1 MANGTTFT
9 MSGSDRRFTREELVD
24 RLNAE
29 AATLDPSQWVGGWN
43 VHDFIVEAQQ
53 TGIIG
58 VEFEGD
64 DHYPSEPNESD
75 FQRGQL
81 GGA

>member
-1 MANGTTFT
+1 MADGTTFT
-9 MSGSDRRFTREELVD
+9 MIGSDRRFTYNQLVD
-24 RLNAE
+24 ELNAE

-43 VHDFIVEAQQ
+43 AHDFIVEAQQ

-64 DHYPSEPNESD
+64 DD
-75 FQRGQL
+75 FPTN
-81 GGA
+81 